1 MSQFGQTTN
10 TSTYRVGDLIDLAKA
25 RLSELG
31 DSRAPLMVEGFVSFN
46 ANTAR
51 YDHKYFSLC
60 QYSDPNLP
68 AGKPLAKL
76 EAVIFA
82 NRFAVIS
89 SQLRQISL
97 QFAPDL
103 RAVFLGYLEI
113 YKPTGKLQLV
123 VVGIDI
129 ERTRQIS
136 EGAKDI
142 LRAKLKAE
150 GIFDLNRSLRMPLV
164 PLRIALVTSRG
175 SAAESDFMTKLARDR
190 YRFKVETIYVNTSGQ
205 NVSFSVPDAL
215 SRLNDRASQFDLVVL
230 ARGGG
235 DHVDLANFSLEGPV
249 RAVAT
254 CKIPVWAA
262 IGHSTDDVLVNEVAN
277 RSLANPNDAASE
289 LNSLVIA
296 FERILTDRTHEL
308 TIGARRTLTV
318 GAARFERGRSMLY
331 TAASHRLSA
340 FKSHP
345 GDLGWELKIA
355 VKERLDRQ
363 HVFLTTATARLQS
376 AARLRTT
383 RARFEREGLSA
394 ALERSGVWDN
404 VQRRREALV
413 LATERLGVAAHA
425 GLSRHGARLDLTQS
439 KVDGLDPAIVLARG
453 YAMVMRGSKRV
464 ASVRDLVSGETVET
478 RFADGSAQ
486 ATISSIA
493 PGAAPMEEAEK

>member
-1 MSQFGQTTN
+1 MSPTGQTRN
-10 TSTYRVGDLIDLAKA
+10 TYRVGDLIDLAKA

-68 AGKPLAKL
+68 VGKPLAKL

-89 SQLRQISL
+89 SQLRQISMN
-97 QFAPDL
+97 FTPDL

-129 ERTRQIS
+129 ERTKQIT

-150 GIFDLNRSLRMPLV
+150 GVFDLNRQLRVPLV

-175 SAAESDFMTKLARDR
+175 SAAESDFMTKLATDR
-190 YRFKVETIYVNTSGQ
+190 YKFRVTRVYVNTSGQ

-215 SRLNDRASQFDLVVL
+215 AKLNERAAEFDLVVL

-277 RSLANPNDAASE
+277 RSLSNPNDAASE
-289 LNSLVIA
+289 LNSVVSA
-296 FERILTDRTHEL
+296 FERILADRANEL
-308 TIGARRTLTV
+308 ASVAQRAMDV
-318 GAARFERGRSMLY
+318 GAARFERVRSVLY
-331 TAASHRLSA
+331 SSASHRLA
-340 FKSHP
+340 DFRAVP
-345 GDLGWELKIA
+345 ADLGWELKMA
-355 VKERLDRQ
+355 MKGRLDRHRAEITEVGGQ
-363 HVFLTTATARLQS
+363 LRASGRIRLM
-376 AARLRTT
+376 
-383 RARFEREGLSA
+383 RARYSTEALASALDRSGTGETLARGMAAVVSVRDRVRAA
-394 ALERSGVWDN
+394 ALGTLGMSGSRLN
-404 VQRRREALV
+404 VLE
-413 LATERLGVAAHA
+413 
-425 GLSRHGARLDLTQS
+425 SRIE
-439 KVDGLDPAIVLARG
+439 GLDPAHVLASG
-453 YAMVMRGSKRV
+453 YAMVLRDGKRITSAV
-464 ASVRDLVSGETVET
+464 ELSIGETVQA
-478 RFADGSAQ
+478 RFVDGLAE
-486 ATISSIA
+486 ATIDTIMVEPA
-493 PGAAPMEEAEK
+493 RGDGTEQ